1 MVKGESHTGGCC
13 FFIVVFT
20 GDGEMIDGHVF
31 LR

>member
-1 MVKGESHTGGCC
+1 MVTGGHTRWLLL
-13 FFIVVFT
+13 FYIVVFT